1 VGTIKTALSFKKA
14 AAKKCLATAFQAF
27 TAFKSF

>member
-1 VGTIKTALSFKKA
+1 MRTGAWERSKKA